1 MENVYDGDD
10 YSNDRSNE
18 ISIIDDNN
26 RKVLSSSLDQQ
37 SMTQLGQRFDQHS
50 RNSLTMSKNKST
62 NNIVPL
68 NYLDTNQSQ
77 KESND

>member
-26 RKVLSSSLDQQ
+26 RKVLSSSLDQ
-37 SMTQLGQRFDQHS
+37 
-50 RNSLTMSKNKST
+50 
-62 NNIVPL
+62 
-68 NYLDTNQSQ
+68 
-77 KESND
+77 

>member
-1 MENVYDGDD
+1 
-10 YSNDRSNE
+10 
-18 ISIIDDNN
+18 
-26 RKVLSSSLDQQ
+26 
-37 SMTQLGQRFDQHS
+37 MTQLGQRFDQHS